1 MISLFIARNFFAL
14 GSTLSDLYMNT
25 PDTLIQN
32 HMVSLLLSFTFNL
45 LIHCNLRE
53 FHENDI
59 LLDHGF
65 IFFNLLCQS
74 LSLRWYFGPFTC
86 KVIADMLG
94 LEFAILSGCVSVE
107 KANNYCSA

>member
-1 MISLFIARNFFAL
+1 MAHMQLAQSCLPSSLILPLLCDFPLYRQGFLAL
-14 GSTLSDLYMNT
+14 GSTLSDRYMNT

-45 LIHCNLRE
+45 PIHCNLRE

-65 IFFNLLCQS
+65 IFLIYSVNLCH
-74 LSLRWYFGPFTC
+74 
-86 KVIADMLG
+86 LG
-94 LEFAILSGCVSVE
+94 GILDHLHVR
-107 KANNYCSA
+107 